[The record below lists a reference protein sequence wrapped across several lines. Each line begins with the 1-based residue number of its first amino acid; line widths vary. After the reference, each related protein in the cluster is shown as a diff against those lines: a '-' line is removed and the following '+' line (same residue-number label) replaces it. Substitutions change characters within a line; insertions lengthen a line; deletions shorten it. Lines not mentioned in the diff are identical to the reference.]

1 MDLNLMIGRV
11 AAGAAAGA
19 VAYVLV
25 RSLLGLKGRAEMTK
39 VSAGGATLRQILAP
53 IGAFI
58 QRRRG
63 NDVELERKLAS
74 YEKLIAQAGGR
85 FLDGA
90 TAAEIFAARYI
101 LPLIA
106 LIVVPLVCTLLRF
119 SPGVALFGG
128 VAFAVLLYFWPEQ
141 ALGDAAKTRVLRFS
155 RDLPQTLDVMRL
167 VSQSGGD
174 LHGAILTAVDVTP
187 PGPVREE
194 LSRVV
199 GEVAIGTSLAA
210 ALNNVAERID
220 SPDANAV
227 FSTMSQ
233 ALEMGTGVSENL
245 GAAAQL
251 IRRAARTRAQE
262 KAQKAVVAMT
272 FPLLLLILPGVFI
285 VLFAPMIIQF
295 VGR

>member
-1 MDLNLMIGRV
+1 MDLNLTMGLG
-11 AAGAAAGA
+11 AAGVAAGA

-25 RSLLGLKGRAEMTK
+25 RSLLGLQGRTEAMK
-39 VSAGGATLRQILAP
+39 ASAGVTTLRQLLAP
-53 IGAFI
+53 VGAFI

-63 NDVELERKLAS
+63 NDVELERKLAT
-74 YEKLIAQAGGR
+74 YEKLIAQSGGR

-90 TAAEIFAARYI
+90 TAAEIFAARYV
-101 LPLIA
+101 LPLFA
-106 LIVVPLVCTLLRF
+106 LVAVPLVCSLLRL
-119 SPGVALFGG
+119 SPGIALLGG
-128 VAFAVLLYFWPEQ
+128 VAFAVLLHLWPEQ

-174 LHGAILTAVDVTP
+174 LHGAIRTAVDVTP

-220 SPDANAV
+220 SSDANAV

>member
-1 MDLNLMIGRV
+1 MDLNLTIGMV
-11 AAGAAAGA
+11 AAGTAAGV
-19 VAYVLV
+19 VAYVLA
-25 RSLLGLKGRAEMTK
+25 RSLLGLQGRTEAMK
-39 VSAGGATLRQILAP
+39 ASAGATTLRQVLGP
-53 IGAFI
+53 VGAFI
-58 QRRRG
+58 QSRRG
-63 NDVELERKLAS
+63 NDIELERKLAS
-74 YEKLIAQAGGR
+74 YEKLIAQAGGS

-90 TAAEIFAARYI
+90 TAAEIFAARYV
-101 LPLIA
+101 LPFLA
-106 LIVVPLVCTLLRF
+106 LVVVPSVCALLRF
-119 SPGVALFGG
+119 SPVIALLGG
-128 VAFAVLLYFWPEQ
+128 VAFAALLYLWPEQ
-141 ALGDAAKTRVLRFS
+141 ALGEAAKKRVLRFS

-174 LHGAILTAVDVTP
+174 LHGAIRTAVDVTP

-220 SPDANAV
+220 SSDANAV

-295 VGR
+295 AGR

>member
-1 MDLNLMIGRV
+1 MNIHLAISL
-11 AAGAAAGA
+11 AAAGISA
-19 VAYVLV
+19 GIVGYVLM
-25 RSLLGLKGRAEMTK
+25 RSLSALQSRADGNRA
-39 VSAGGATLRQILAP
+39 SAGAMTLRQLLAP
-53 IGAFI
+53 FGAFI

-63 NDVELERKLAS
+63 SDFQLERKLVS
-74 YEKLIAQAGGR
+74 YEKLIDQAGGR

-90 TAAEIFAARYI
+90 TAAEVFAARYV
-101 LPLIA
+101 LPAFA
-106 LIVVPLVCTLLRF
+106 LILLPLVCTALGLPPAIALLAAV
-119 SPGVALFGG
+119 G
-128 VAFAVLLYFWPEQ
+128 FAMMLYFWPEQ
-141 ALGDAAKTRVLRFS
+141 ALGDAAKTRVVRFS
-155 RDLPQTLDVMRL
+155 RDLPQILDVMRL

-174 LHGAILTAVDVTP
+174 LHNAIRTAVAVSPD
-187 PGPVREE
+187 GPVREE

-199 GEVAIGTSLAA
+199 GEVAIGSSLAR

-220 SPDANAV
+220 SQDANAV

-233 ALEMGTGVSENL
+233 ALEMGTEVGDNL

-295 VGR
+295 TSR